1 MGDPKKLRKSYRR
14 PRRIWN
20 SDQLSSELYIIGSYG
35 LRNKRELWKAQT
47 KVANFRNQARKLLA
61 LTLEERQEKESLL
74 LSFLNRLG
82 LANTSSLDDIL
93 NLKIEDI
100 LERRL
105 QTIVMRK
112 MGIKSPFQARQVVVH
127 GHVSV
132 GNQKVN
138 LPGYLVK
145 KQDES
150 RVLVHVEVPGK
161 STEAA
166 AS

>member
-1 MGDPKKLRKSYRR
+1 
-14 PRRIWN
+14 
-20 SDQLSSELYIIGSYG
+20 
-35 LRNKRELWKAQT
+35 
-47 KVANFRNQARKLLA
+47 
-61 LTLEERQEKESLL
+61 
-74 LSFLNRLG
+74 

-150 RVLVHVEVPGK
+150 RILVHVEVPGK

>member
-1 MGDPKKLRKSYRR
+1 VGDPRKPRKSYRR

-20 SDQLSSELYIIGSYG
+20 SDQLSLELYIIGSYG

-47 KVANFRNQARKLLA
+47 KVANFRNQARTLLA
-61 LTLEERQEKESLL
+61 LTLEDRQEKESLL

-82 LANTSSLDDIL
+82 LTSTASLDDIL

-100 LERRL
+100 LDRRL

-112 MGIKSPFQARQVVVH
+112 MGLKSPFQARQVVIH
-127 GHVSV
+127 GHVSI
-132 GNQKVN
+132 GNKKVN

-145 KQDES
+145 KEDEPKI
-150 RVLVHVEVPGK
+150 LVHIAAPNK
-161 STEAA
+161 TTEAA

>member
-1 MGDPKKLRKSYRR
+1 
-14 PRRIWN
+14 
-20 SDQLSSELYIIGSYG
+20 
-35 LRNKRELWKAQT
+35 
-47 KVANFRNQARKLLA
+47 
-61 LTLEERQEKESLL
+61 

-82 LANTSSLDDIL
+82 LTSTASLDDIL

-112 MGIKSPFQARQVVVH
+112 MGIKSPFQARQVVIH
-127 GHVSV
+127 GHVSI
-132 GNQKVN
+132 GNRKVN

-145 KQDES
+145 KEDES
-150 RVLVHVEVPGK
+150 KILVHVEVPNK
-161 STEAA
+161 ATEVA